1 MTRLDELREELRA
14 LDAREEDVHRQ
25 RARVLR
31 DYVREAG
38 GLTDAAALL
47 QMNPRSLVQLQRL
60 GDLAMVV
67 YRGPGAGGTDDD
79 GRAYGETG
87 TGNASTTQQ
96 EADGAWWR
104 VAKASRPKIRAL
116 VVVDQGVVARVWP
129 VDPSRVWRERDGR
142 VALPLGDRPLTA
154 HEIATRYPGLGI
166 MPGDER
172 PMRRGLLREYVP
184 LEGPES
190 I

>member
-1 MTRLDELREELRA
+1 MTRLDELRERLHA
-14 LDAREEDVHRQ
+14 LDAREEDVHQ
-25 RARVLR
+25 ERARVLR
-31 DYVREAG
+31 EYVREAG

-47 QMNPRSLVQLQRL
+47 EMDPRTLVQLQRL

-87 TGNASTTQQ
+87 TGDASPTQQ

-116 VVVDQGVVARVWP
+116 VVVDRGVVVRVWP
-129 VDPSRVWRERDGR
+129 VDPTRAWLERDGR

-154 HEIATRYPGLGI
+154 DEIATRYPSLGI
-166 MPGDER
+166 ALGDER
-172 PMRRGLLREYVP
+172 PMRRGLLREYVA
-184 LEGPES
+184 LDGPEP